1 MSTELVYVNE
11 PPVSEKYAYAYSMDD
26 MIAIPKEPFLLF
38 LPSKPSNNHNFV
50 HCGSATQTKH
60 EIEVLKKIEK

>member
-26 MIAIPKEPFLLF
+26 MIAILKEPFIQLL
-38 LPSKPSNNHNFV
+38 P
-50 HCGSATQTKH
+50 
-60 EIEVLKKIEK
+60 